1 MSAATTRLRGSD
13 RMRTMVTP
21 EGIALR
27 ASDIDVAAIL
37 GYNWPVFTGG
47 PMFWGDTI
55 GAKTLLE
62 GLEALE
68 PRYGADFTPAA
79 LVRTLAD
86 AALAAG
92 RHQFEWDGRN
102 DHGRFAASGVYYLEL
117 QTGAETTRRQLVRVR

>member
-1 MSAATTRLRGSD
+1 MKRLLYPVVNEGAKCLE
-13 RMRTMVTP
+13 

-79 LVRTLAD
+79 LVRTLA
-86 AALAAG
+86 AEG
-92 RHQFEWDGRN
+92 
-102 DHGRFAASGVYYLEL
+102 GRF
-117 QTGAETTRRQLVRVR
+117 TDR